1 MFSLRELKA
10 GDFIDAQGYYDMI
23 CDDDL
28 DLQERE
34 KVADKFL
41 VLLLNR
47 EYNNKDIVNATE
59 EYVKQLIDIRDSFEY
74 IYNPPQS
81 PSVQSQ
87 DTNTIG
93 NEYRAEFAVTY
104 GGYVELVYL
113 ICTAFGYKP
122 EECLQL
128 KTQDFLFWGNYL
140 LHKKFVE
147 NIK

>member
-1 MFSLRELKA
+1 MFSLRQLKA

-23 CDDDL
+23 CDDNL

-47 EYNNKDIVNATE
+47 EYNNKDIVDATE
-59 EYVKQLIDIRDSFEY
+59 EYIKQLIDIRDSFEY

-87 DTNTIG
+87 DSNSIG

-113 ICTAFGYKP
+113 VCTSFGYKP

-128 KTQDFLFWGNYL
+128 NTQDFLFWGNYL

>member
-1 MFSLRELKA
+1 MFSLRNLKA
-10 GDFIDAQGYYDMI
+10 GEFIDAQGYYDMI
-23 CDDDL
+23 IREEIEPK
-28 DLQERE
+28 ERE
-34 KVADKFL
+34 NIADKFL
-41 VLLLNR
+41 LLLLNR
-47 EYNNKDIVNATE
+47 KYKNKEVVKITQEYI
-59 EYVKQLIDIRDSFEY
+59 KQLIDIRDSFDY

-87 DTNTIG
+87 ETNTIG
-93 NEYRAEFAVTY
+93 NEYRAEFAMTY
-104 GGYVELVYL
+104 GGYVELVYV

-122 EECLQL
+122 EECLQM

>member
-1 MFSLRELKA
+1 MFSLRDLKA

-23 CDDDL
+23 VDEEIEEE
-28 DLQERE
+28 ERNNI
-34 KVADKFL
+34 ADKFL

-47 EYNNKDIVNATE
+47 KYNNTDVVKATE
-59 EYVKQLIDIRDSFEY
+59 EYIKQLIEIRDSFEY

-122 EECLQL
+122 EECLAI